1 MSGNELPHREELVPL
16 NASRLGPYP
25 SRTDLRSYSVVDS
38 EVSVDAFGQLRATW
52 DILVKHQWLILA
64 TTAILTVLVAVYSFR
79 IKPVYQ
85 ATGRLDI
92 EAELPL
98 LQSLNELF
106 RTGEADDSF
115 LATEVSILQSDNL
128 IWETIQQLGLGTR
141 RTRRQKPPQQPRM
154 R

>member
-1 MSGNELPHREELVPL
+1 M
-16 NASRLGPYP
+16 
-25 SRTDLRSYSVVDS
+25 
-38 EVSVDAFGQLRATW
+38 AT
-52 DILVKHQWLILA
+52 A
-64 TTAILTVLVAVYSFR
+64 AILTALVAVYSFKA
-79 IKPVYQ
+79 KPVYQ

-128 IWETIQQLGLGTR
+128 IWQTIQELGLGATAATITPAAKNALIAGFR
-141 RTRRQKPPQQPRM
+141 GRLKVERTK
-154 R
+154 